1 MARARELELE
11 AISILEHEPPGP
23 DLVWV
28 YGHAALRAA
37 ISGQNDDAASLIEKG
52 FALAAELGVEDVM
65 TLLMA
70 RATVR
75 GTNGDPACLADN
87 REARDVGL
95 RLGLGRMTSVAI
107 NNLADATYGY
117 ESVPAARGVWD
128 EAIAFSRARGLT
140 LMEMWQRGERLRAL
154 YHMGSWDEL
163 EREAGEVASWIAEH
177 GGGQLEIFPRVWL
190 AETLVHRAA
199 LADAEAHVAAF
210 LPRARESGDPQVL
223 VPGLAAAA
231 LVASARQ
238 ENRLALD
245 YVSELEERTRGRGVW
260 RSLCLAWP
268 ARIAVAAGEP
278 ALAQAFL
285 EGSENAT
292 AWDAAA
298 RPGAR
303 AVLAAAQ
310 GNADEAAV
318 LYAEAAER
326 WATYGSVVEQ
336 AYALLGLGRC
346 DDVDALRGGEAIFE
360 RLGAAP
366 VFARAA

>member
-1 MARARELELE
+1 MWL
-11 AISILEHEPPGP
+11 
-23 DLVWV
+23 

-37 ISGQNDDAASLIEKG
+37 ISGQNDVAAPLVEKG
-52 FALAAELGVEDVM
+52 FALAAELDVEDVV

-70 RATVR
+70 RATMR
-75 GTNGDPACLADN
+75 GNHGDPACLADN
-87 REARDVGL
+87 REARNLGL
-95 RLGLGRMTSVAI
+95 RLGLGRMTAVAM
-107 NNLADATYGY
+107 NNLADATYAFD
-117 ESVPAARGVWD
+117 SAPAGRAVWD

-163 EREAGEVASWIAEH
+163 EREAGEVAAWIVEH
-177 GGGQLEIFPRVWL
+177 GGGQLEIFSHIWL

-231 LVASARQ
+231 LVASARR

-245 YVSELEERTRGRGVW
+245 YVSELEERTRGTEIVW

-268 ARIAVAAGEP
+268 ARVAVAAGEP

-285 EGSENAT
+285 EGSKNAT

-303 AVLAAAQ
+303 ALLAAAQ

-336 AYALLGLGRC
+336 AYALLGLARC
-346 DDVDALRGGEAIFE
+346 GDAKALVQAEAIFA
-360 RLGAAP
+360 RLGASP
-366 VFARAA
+366 VLARAA